1 MGEVS
6 DLVREGGGELS
17 SASDIVVGRASETLT
32 GGCGTRNRSTER
44 IPPLDQGRPPWIVR
58 LLKLRAITGET
69 LSNLFSSLRVFTGAT
84 ARRPACPEVGERFL
98 TRVFILFWGLQLLTP
113 VSLYVL

>member
-17 SASDIVVGRASETLT
+17 SASDIVVGRGSETLT

-44 IPPLDQGRPPWIVR
+44 IPPLDQGRSPWIVHP
-58 LLKLRAITGET
+58 LKL
-69 LSNLFSSLRVFTGAT
+69 GASK
-84 ARRPACPEVGERFL
+84 GK
-98 TRVFILFWGLQLLTP
+98 
-113 VSLYVL
+113 LY